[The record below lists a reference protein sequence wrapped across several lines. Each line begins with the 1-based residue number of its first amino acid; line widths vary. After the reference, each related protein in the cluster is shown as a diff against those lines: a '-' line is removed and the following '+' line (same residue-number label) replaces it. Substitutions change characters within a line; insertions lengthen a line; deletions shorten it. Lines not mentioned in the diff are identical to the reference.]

1 MRLARRAQALAL
13 TLLVLCAAVSAQ
25 TLRPADDPRN
35 TAPTVGTGGPVGGPT
50 GLFTIYDGSTLRKGE
65 FTFSIGYSNFDRDPG
80 NVDITEVPLSVQIGL
95 SDHLE
100 LFFNTDGY
108 RGVKVNSPQNLSSF
122 YLPNTAIFTQ
132 RRMANGAF
140 ASGGAAVLQSGG
152 AVVLAPLNNA
162 GIGSSAL
169 FRPVGNQPFVQFPF
183 VGGTAGNFQNGVAG
197 TNSRFTFTL
206 GGPTGSNGT
215 GSFDTASNFP
225 GIGSVFGS
233 ILPGIV
239 LTQRVQAATATTAA
253 IVVPDTFTTAP
264 AYLPDAPFIGRLYG
278 ESSFSTFS
286 IGAKYRFTGP
296 ENPFGIGLI
305 PFYRFYGDKPDD
317 RSGFNQL
324 QRGASPGS
332 SLGDFGLVLFADGRL
347 SRSVNV
353 SGNLGFIL
361 NSNPKSEALGDAVL
375 LDRPNEFIAGVGLD
389 FPVNEHFQ
397 PIVELKSVQYVGG
410 RTPNAFQNNPV
421 EFLSG
426 VRIFPRRWF
435 GFSAAYRAHLNQQ
448 GSRIFNDRDAS
459 DFPRGF
465 VRSSDPH
472 GYLFQFFAGHRNERA
487 PTVVPNN
494 PPTTAVSASP
504 SAIILPC
511 REGFSSETCTPT
523 SSTVQLA
530 ANATDPDGDTL
541 LYTWSTTGGRITGDG
556 ANVSWDLSGVQ
567 PGTYTASV
575 EVDDGCGCIA
585 FSSTT
590 VAVAECTDCLSEE
603 ERARRRATPC
613 PTIAV
618 ECPTSLTQAGG
629 TVTFNATVGASN
641 AQLTYNWTVD
651 RGTIASGQ
659 GTNSITVDTTGVAG
673 AQDVTATVTVGGLAA
688 NCGAT
693 ASCRTTLGASQT
705 PQQFDTYGRIA
716 RNDEKARLDNF
727 AVALQNDTSA
737 QGYIITYGGRR
748 GVAGE
753 AQTRAD
759 FAKNYL
765 VNSRGLDAGRLVT
778 VDGGFREEATTEL
791 WLVPSGAPPP
801 TASPNVDA
809 SEVQTTRPPRRRAP
823 RRRGRRDDDE

>member
-1 MRLARRAQALAL
+1 MRLARRASVMAL

-65 FTFSIGYSNFDRDPG
+65 FTFSIAYSNFDRDPG
-80 NVDITEVPLSVQIGL
+80 NVDITEVPLSFQIGL

-122 YLPNTAIFTQ
+122 YLPNTAIFTS
-132 RRMANGAF
+132 RLVTVN
-140 ASGGAAVLQSGG
+140 AAGVPTFDTRLQSGG
-152 AVVLAPLNNA
+152 AIVLAPINNVV
-162 GIGSSAL
+162 IGPSAL

-183 VGGTAGNFQNGVAG
+183 VGGSAGNFQNGFAG
-197 TNSRFTFTL
+197 FNPRFTFTL
-206 GGPTGSNGT
+206 GGPTGNNAGGSNFG
-215 GSFDTASNFP
+215 AAANFP
-225 GIGSVFGS
+225 GIGSIFGS
-233 ILPGIV
+233 ILPGVV
-239 LTQRVQAATATTAA
+239 LSQRLVPATLTTSAQ
-253 IVVPDTFTTAP
+253 VVPATFTLAP
-264 AYLPDAPFIGRLYG
+264 TYLPDAPFISRLYG
-278 ESSFSTFS
+278 ESAFSTFT

-296 ENPFGIGLI
+296 NNPFGIGLI
-305 PFYRFYGDKPDD
+305 PFYRFYGDTPDD

-332 SLGDFGLVLFADGRL
+332 SLGDFGLVMFADGRL

-353 SGNLGFIL
+353 SANLGYIL
-361 NSNPKSEALGDAVL
+361 NSNPRSELLGDAVL
-375 LDRPNEFIAGVGLD
+375 LDRPDELIGGVGID

-397 PIVELKSVQYVGG
+397 PIIEVKSVQYVGG

-421 EFLSG
+421 DFLAG
-426 VRIFPRRWF
+426 VRIFPRRWM
-435 GFSAAYRAHLNQQ
+435 GFSAAYRAHMNQQ
-448 GSRIFNDRDAS
+448 GGRIFNDRGLD

-465 VRSSDPH
+465 VQSQDPH
-472 GYLFQFFAGHRNERA
+472 GYIFQFWAGRRNERA

-504 SAIILPC
+504 SRVVLAADCPPDQ
-511 REGFSSETCTPT
+511 RPVEGCVATG
-523 SSTVQLA
+523 STVQLA

-556 ANVSWDLSGVQ
+556 ANVTWDLSGVQ

-590 VAVAECTDCLSEE
+590 VTVERCTCEII
-603 ERARRRATPC
+603 PI
-613 PTIAV
+613 P
-618 ECPTSLTQAGG
+618 P
-629 TVTFNATVGASN
+629 
-641 AQLTYNWTVD
+641 
-651 RGTIASGQ
+651 
-659 GTNSITVDTTGVAG
+659 
-673 AQDVTATVTVGGLAA
+673 
-688 NCGAT
+688 
-693 ASCRTTLGASQT
+693 T
-705 PQQFDTYGRIA
+705 PQPTPTPVIETPPTPPSPTQFDTYGRIA

-727 AVALQNDTSA
+727 AIQLQNDPGA
-737 QGYIITYGGRR
+737 QGYIIAYGGRR
-748 GVAGE
+748 GPAGE

-765 VNSRGLDAGRLVT
+765 VNSRGIDAGRLVT

-791 WLVPSGAPPP
+791 WLVPSGATPP

-809 SEVQTTRPPRRRAP
+809 SEVQTTRPPRRAP

>member
-1 MRLARRAQALAL
+1 MRLARRASVMAL

-50 GLFTIYDGSTLRKGE
+50 GLFTIYDGQTLRKGE
-65 FTFSIGYSNFDRDPG
+65 FTFSIAYSNYDRDPG
-80 NVDITEVPLSVQIGL
+80 DVDITEVPLSFQIGL

-122 YLPNTAIFTQ
+122 YLPNTAIFTERLQ
-132 RRMANGAF
+132 RNGVFLPNA
-140 ASGGAAVLQSGG
+140 LQSG
-152 AVVLAPLNNA
+152 AAIVLAPINNA
-162 GIGSSAL
+162 GIGQQAL

-183 VGGTAGNFQNGVAG
+183 VPGSAGNFNNGFVGA
-197 TNSRFTFTL
+197 NPRFTFTL
-206 GGPTGSNGT
+206 GGPTGPNAGGSNFG
-215 GSFDTASNFP
+215 AAANFP
-225 GIGSVFGS
+225 GLGSVFGS
-233 ILPGIV
+233 ILPGVV
-239 LTQRVQAATATTAA
+239 LTQRTVPATLTTSAQVLPA
-253 IVVPDTFTTAP
+253 TFTLAP
-264 AYLPDAPFIGRLYG
+264 TYLPDAPFISRLYG

-286 IGAKYRFTGP
+286 IGAKWRITGP
-296 ENPFGIGLI
+296 NNPFGFGFI
-305 PFYRFYGDKPDD
+305 PFYRFYADNADD

-324 QRGASPGS
+324 QRGASPGGNI
-332 SLGDFGLVLFADGRL
+332 GDFGLIMFADGRL

-353 SGNLGFIL
+353 SANLGYIL
-361 NSNPKSEALGDAVL
+361 NSNPRSELLGDAAL
-375 LDRPNEFIAGVGLD
+375 LDRPDEFLAGVGID

-397 PIVELKSVQYVGG
+397 PILELKSVQYVGG

-421 EFLSG
+421 DFLAG
-426 VRIFPRRWF
+426 VRIYPRRWF
-435 GFSAAYRAHLNQQ
+435 GFSAAYRAHLNPQ
-448 GSRIFNDRDAS
+448 GDRIFNDRSPA

-465 VRSSDPH
+465 VQSQDPH
-472 GYLFQFFAGHRNERA
+472 GYIFQFWAGRRNERA

-504 SAIILPC
+504 SRVVLAADCPSGE
-511 REGFSSETCTPT
+511 RPVEGCVATG
-523 SSTVQLA
+523 STVQLA

-556 ANVSWDLSGVQ
+556 ANVTWDLSGVQ

-590 VAVAECTDCLSEE
+590 VTVERCTCELIPPPP
-603 ERARRRATPC
+603 TPEITPP
-613 PTIAV
+613 PTPEV
-618 ECPTSLTQAGG
+618 LPTPI
-629 TVTFNATVGASN
+629 NPN
-641 AQLTYNWTVD
+641 
-651 RGTIASGQ
+651 
-659 GTNSITVDTTGVAG
+659 
-673 AQDVTATVTVGGLAA
+673 
-688 NCGAT
+688 
-693 ASCRTTLGASQT
+693 
-705 PQQFDTYGRIA
+705 QFDTYGRIA

-727 AVALQNDTSA
+727 AVALQNDPGA

-748 GVAGE
+748 GPAGE

-765 VNSRGLDAGRLVT
+765 VNSRGIDAGRLVT

-791 WLVPSGAPPP
+791 WLVPSGATPP

-809 SEVQTTRPPRRRAP
+809 SEVQTTRPPRRAP

>member
-80 NVDITEVPLSVQIGL
+80 DVDITEVPLSFQVGL

-108 RGVKVNSPQNLSSF
+108 RGVKVNSPQQLSSF
-122 YLPNTAIFTQ
+122 YLPNVSLFTQ
-132 RRMANGAF
+132 QALPNGTLSANG
-140 ASGGAAVLQSGG
+140 LRSGG
-152 AVVLAPLNNA
+152 AVVLAPTNNA
-162 GIGSSAL
+162 GLQGPV

-183 VGGTAGNFQNGVAG
+183 VGGSAGNFQNGVAG
-197 TNSRFTFTL
+197 TNTRFTFTL
-206 GGPTGSNGT
+206 GPTGNNGT
-215 GSFDTASNFP
+215 GNFDTAGNFP

-233 ILPGIV
+233 ILPGVV
-239 LTQRVQAATATTAA
+239 LTQVAQGG
-253 IVVPDTFTTAP
+253 IVRPVTFTVAP
-264 AYLPDAPFIGRLYG
+264 TYLPDAPFISRLYG
-278 ESSFSTFS
+278 ESSFNTFS
-286 IGAKYRFTGP
+286 IGAKFRFTGP

-305 PFYRFYGDKPDD
+305 PFYRFYADKADD
-317 RSGFNQL
+317 QQGFNQL

-332 SLGDFGLVLFADGRL
+332 NLGDFGLIMFADGRV

-353 SGNLGFIL
+353 SANLGFIL

-375 LDRPNEFIAGVGLD
+375 LDRANEVIAGVGVD
-389 FPVNEHFQ
+389 FPVNQYFQ
-397 PIVELKSVQYVGG
+397 PIVEVKSVQYVGG

-421 EFLSG
+421 DFLAG
-426 VRIFPRRWF
+426 VRIFPRRWL
-435 GFSAAYRAHLNQQ
+435 GFSAAYRAHMNQQ
-448 GSRIFNDRDAS
+448 GGRIFNDRGPE

-465 VRSSDPH
+465 VRSQDPH
-472 GYLFQFFAGHRNERA
+472 GYIFQFWAGHRNERA

-504 SAIILPC
+504 SRVVLAANCGPNEIPS
-511 REGFSSETCTPT
+511 EGCTAT
-523 SSTVQLA
+523 GTQVQLA

-541 LYTWSTTGGRITGDG
+541 LYTWSTTGGRIVGDG

-590 VAVAECTDCLSEE
+590 VTVESCNCVPAP
-603 ERARRRATPC
+603 TPTPSPS
-613 PTIAV
+613 PTPDEV
-618 ECPTSLTQAGG
+618 PPTPPAPT
-629 TVTFNATVGASN
+629 
-641 AQLTYNWTVD
+641 
-651 RGTIASGQ
+651 
-659 GTNSITVDTTGVAG
+659 
-673 AQDVTATVTVGGLAA
+673 
-688 NCGAT
+688 
-693 ASCRTTLGASQT
+693 
-705 PQQFDTYGRIA
+705 QFDTYGRIA

-727 AVALQNDTSA
+727 AIQLQNDPGA

-748 GVAGE
+748 GPAGE

-765 VNSRGLDAGRLVT
+765 VNSRGIDPGRLMT

-791 WLVPSGAPPP
+791 WLVPSGATAP

-809 SEVQTTRPPRRRAP
+809 SEVQTTRAPRRRAP

>member
-1 MRLARRAQALAL
+1 ARRAQALAL

-65 FTFSIGYSNFDRDPG
+65 FTFSIAYSNFDRDPG
-80 NVDITEVPLSVQIGL
+80 NVDITEVPLSFQIGL

-122 YLPNTAIFTQ
+122 YLPNTAIFTS
-132 RRMANGAF
+132 RLVSVN
-140 ASGGAAVLQSGG
+140 AAGVPTFDTRLQSGG
-152 AVVLAPLNNA
+152 AIVLAPINNVV
-162 GIGSSAL
+162 IGPSAL

-183 VGGTAGNFQNGVAG
+183 VGGSAGNFQNGFAG
-197 TNSRFTFTL
+197 FNPRFTFTL
-206 GGPTGSNGT
+206 GGPTGNNASGSNFG
-215 GSFDTASNFP
+215 AAANFP
-225 GIGSVFGS
+225 GIGSIFGS
-233 ILPGIV
+233 ILPGVV
-239 LTQRVQAATATTAA
+239 LSQRLVPATLTTSAQ
-253 IVVPDTFTTAP
+253 VVPATFTLAP
-264 AYLPDAPFIGRLYG
+264 TYLPDAPFISRLYG
-278 ESSFSTFS
+278 ESAFSTFT

-296 ENPFGIGLI
+296 NNPFGIGLI
-305 PFYRFYGDKPDD
+305 PFYRFYGDTPDD

-332 SLGDFGLVLFADGRL
+332 SLGDFGLVMFADGRL

-353 SGNLGFIL
+353 SANLGYIL
-361 NSNPKSEALGDAVL
+361 NSNPRSELLGDAVL
-375 LDRPNEFIAGVGLD
+375 LDRPDELIGGVGID

-397 PIVELKSVQYVGG
+397 PIIEVKSVQYVGG

-421 EFLSG
+421 DFLAG
-426 VRIFPRRWF
+426 VRIFPRRWM
-435 GFSAAYRAHLNQQ
+435 GFSAAYRAHMNQQ
-448 GSRIFNDRDAS
+448 GGRIFNDRGLG

-465 VRSSDPH
+465 VQSQDPH
-472 GYLFQFFAGHRNERA
+472 GYIFQFWAGRRNERA

-494 PPTTAVSASP
+494 PPTTAVAASP
-504 SAIILPC
+504 SRVVLAADCPPDQ
-511 REGFSSETCTPT
+511 RPVEGCVATG
-523 SSTVQLA
+523 STVQLA

-556 ANVSWDLSGVQ
+556 ANVTWDLSGVQ

-590 VAVAECTDCLSEE
+590 VTVERCTCEII
-603 ERARRRATPC
+603 PI
-613 PTIAV
+613 P
-618 ECPTSLTQAGG
+618 P
-629 TVTFNATVGASN
+629 
-641 AQLTYNWTVD
+641 
-651 RGTIASGQ
+651 
-659 GTNSITVDTTGVAG
+659 
-673 AQDVTATVTVGGLAA
+673 
-688 NCGAT
+688 
-693 ASCRTTLGASQT
+693 T
-705 PQQFDTYGRIA
+705 PQPTPTPVIETPPTPPSPTQFDTYGRIA

-727 AVALQNDTSA
+727 AIQLQNDPGA
-737 QGYIITYGGRR
+737 QGYIIAYGGRR
-748 GVAGE
+748 GAAGE

-765 VNSRGLDAGRLVT
+765 VNSRGIDAGRLVT

-791 WLVPSGAPPP
+791 WLVPSGATPP

-809 SEVQTTRPPRRRAP
+809 SEVQTTRPPRRAP

>member
-80 NVDITEVPLSVQIGL
+80 DVDITEVPLSFQVGL

-108 RGVKVNSPQNLSSF
+108 RGVKVNSPQHLSSF
-122 YLPNTAIFTQ
+122 YLPNVSLFTQ
-132 RRMANGAF
+132 QALPNGTLSANG
-140 ASGGAAVLQSGG
+140 LRSGG
-152 AVVLAPLNNA
+152 AVVLAPTNNA
-162 GIGSSAL
+162 GLQGTV

-183 VGGTAGNFQNGVAG
+183 VGGSAGNFQNGVAG
-197 TNSRFTFTL
+197 TNTRFTFTL
-206 GGPTGSNGT
+206 GPTGNNGT
-215 GSFDTASNFP
+215 GNFDTAGNFP

-233 ILPGIV
+233 ILPGVV
-239 LTQRVQAATATTAA
+239 LTQVAQGG
-253 IVVPDTFTTAP
+253 IVRPVTFTVAP
-264 AYLPDAPFIGRLYG
+264 TYLPDAPFISRLYG
-278 ESSFSTFS
+278 ESSFNTFS
-286 IGAKYRFTGP
+286 IGAKFRFTGP

-305 PFYRFYGDKPDD
+305 PFYRFYADKADD
-317 RSGFNQL
+317 QQGFNQL

-332 SLGDFGLVLFADGRL
+332 NLGDFGLIMFADGRV

-353 SGNLGFIL
+353 SANLGFIL

-375 LDRPNEFIAGVGLD
+375 LDRANEVVAGVGVD
-389 FPVNEHFQ
+389 FPVNQYFQ
-397 PIVELKSVQYVGG
+397 PIVEVKSVQYVGG

-421 EFLSG
+421 DFLAG
-426 VRIFPRRWF
+426 VRIFPRRWL
-435 GFSAAYRAHLNQQ
+435 GFSAAYRAHMNQQ
-448 GSRIFNDRDAS
+448 GGRIFNDRGPE

-465 VRSSDPH
+465 VRSQDPH
-472 GYLFQFFAGHRNERA
+472 GYIFQFWAGHRNERA

-504 SAIILPC
+504 SRVVLAANCGPNE
-511 REGFSSETCTPT
+511 RPSEGCTAT
-523 SSTVQLA
+523 GTQVQLA

-541 LYTWSTTGGRITGDG
+541 LYTWSTTGGRIVGDG

-590 VAVAECTDCLSEE
+590 VTVETCGCEAIPPPPP
-603 ERARRRATPC
+603 TPT
-613 PTIAV
+613 PTI
-618 ECPTSLTQAGG
+618 EETPPTPPAPT
-629 TVTFNATVGASN
+629 
-641 AQLTYNWTVD
+641 
-651 RGTIASGQ
+651 
-659 GTNSITVDTTGVAG
+659 
-673 AQDVTATVTVGGLAA
+673 
-688 NCGAT
+688 
-693 ASCRTTLGASQT
+693 
-705 PQQFDTYGRIA
+705 QFDTYGRIA

-727 AVALQNDTSA
+727 AIQLQNDPGA
-737 QGYIITYGGRR
+737 QGYIIAYGGRR
-748 GVAGE
+748 GPAGE

-759 FAKNYL
+759 FARNYL
-765 VNSRGLDAGRLVT
+765 VNSRGIDPGRLMT

-791 WLVPSGAPPP
+791 WLVPSGATAP

-809 SEVQTTRPPRRRAP
+809 SEVQTTRTPRRRAP
-823 RRRGRRDDDE
+823 RRAPGRRGRRDDDE

>member
-1 MRLARRAQALAL
+1 MRLARRASVMAL

-65 FTFSIGYSNFDRDPG
+65 FTFSIAYSNFDRDPG
-80 NVDITEVPLSVQIGL
+80 NVDITEVPLSFQIGL

-122 YLPNTAIFTQ
+122 YLPNTAIFTS
-132 RRMANGAF
+132 RLVSVN
-140 ASGGAAVLQSGG
+140 AAGVPTFDTRLQSGG
-152 AVVLAPLNNA
+152 AIVLAPINNVV
-162 GIGSSAL
+162 IGPSAL

-183 VGGTAGNFQNGVAG
+183 VGGSAGNFQNGFAG
-197 TNSRFTFTL
+197 FNPRFTFTL
-206 GGPTGSNGT
+206 GGPTGNNASGSNFG
-215 GSFDTASNFP
+215 AAANFP
-225 GIGSVFGS
+225 GIGSIFGS
-233 ILPGIV
+233 ILPGVV
-239 LTQRVQAATATTAA
+239 LSQRLVPATLTTSAQ
-253 IVVPDTFTTAP
+253 VVPATFTLAP
-264 AYLPDAPFIGRLYG
+264 TYLPDAPFISRLYG
-278 ESSFSTFS
+278 ESAFSTFT

-296 ENPFGIGLI
+296 NNPFGIGLI
-305 PFYRFYGDKPDD
+305 PFYRFYGDTPDD

-332 SLGDFGLVLFADGRL
+332 SLGDFGLVMFADGRL

-353 SGNLGFIL
+353 SANLGYIL
-361 NSNPKSEALGDAVL
+361 NSNPRSELLGDAVL
-375 LDRPNEFIAGVGLD
+375 LDRPDELIGGVGID

-397 PIVELKSVQYVGG
+397 PIIEVKSVQYVGG

-421 EFLSG
+421 DFLAG
-426 VRIFPRRWF
+426 VRIFPRRWM
-435 GFSAAYRAHLNQQ
+435 GFSAAYRAHMNQQ
-448 GSRIFNDRDAS
+448 GGRIFNDRGLG

-465 VRSSDPH
+465 VQSQDPH
-472 GYLFQFFAGHRNERA
+472 GYIFQFWAGRRNERA

-494 PPTTAVSASP
+494 PPTTAVAASP
-504 SAIILPC
+504 SRVVLAADCPPDQ
-511 REGFSSETCTPT
+511 RPVEGCVATG
-523 SSTVQLA
+523 STVQLA

-556 ANVSWDLSGVQ
+556 ANVTWDLSGVQ

-590 VAVAECTDCLSEE
+590 VTVERCTCEII
-603 ERARRRATPC
+603 PI
-613 PTIAV
+613 P
-618 ECPTSLTQAGG
+618 P
-629 TVTFNATVGASN
+629 
-641 AQLTYNWTVD
+641 
-651 RGTIASGQ
+651 
-659 GTNSITVDTTGVAG
+659 
-673 AQDVTATVTVGGLAA
+673 
-688 NCGAT
+688 
-693 ASCRTTLGASQT
+693 T
-705 PQQFDTYGRIA
+705 PQPTPTPVIETPPTPPSPTQFDTYGRIA

-727 AVALQNDTSA
+727 AIQLQNDPGA
-737 QGYIITYGGRR
+737 QGYIIAYGGRR
-748 GVAGE
+748 GAAGE

-765 VNSRGLDAGRLVT
+765 VNSRGIDAGRLVT

-791 WLVPSGAPPP
+791 WLVPSGATPP

-809 SEVQTTRPPRRRAP
+809 SEVQTTRPPRRAP